1 MQNEIEILDDNKKST
16 TIYTQEINNVDFTTG
31 ELIDKKEIKFVKE
44 KSRHGFIQ
52 LYIDNI
58 GYLSS
63 KAISNIERQSLIF
76 ILSQITFLNVVKV
89 NGSLRKLIKVGTN
102 LSDSSISRALSGL
115 IEKNILLKIDEKYSD
130 KFGIKAYIG
139 DEYLVNPQLVGKGSF
154 NEMKSLRQTIITNF
168 DFNTLEMKQQ
178 MQIETKYDGFDEIAD
193 NLEKHEIKEIRQGR
207 SNDGK
212 YQNTEV
218 VIAEKNNIINAGIIE
233 STKNT
238 KVDDIDK
245 EDDNL
250 FSSISNGNLDDKK
263 GADIIVNELV
273 NDIANEEKLDFVASA
288 YKFYGK
294 EINEINNNIKEYF
307 YRNRLEILDDISKLI
322 FNCEFQSIEPNNRK
336 KIAWILNGFEV
347 VAINEL
353 DKFLVG

>member
-63 KAISNIERQSLIF
+63 QAISNIERQSLIF
-76 ILSQITFLNVVKV
+76 ILTQITFLNVVKV

-193 NLEKHEIKEIRQGR
+193 NLENHEIKEIRQGR

-250 FSSISNGNLDDKK
+250 FSSISNGNLDDKER
-263 GADIIVNELV
+263 ADIIA
-273 NDIANEEKLDFVASA
+273 DEEKLHFIASS
-288 YKFYGK
+288 YQKCGK
-294 EINEINNNIKEYF
+294 QINEINNNIKEYF
-307 YRNRLEILDDISKLI
+307 YRNRLEVLNDISKLI
-322 FNCEFQSIEPNNRK
+322 FNCEFQAIEACNRK
-336 KIAWILNGFEV
+336 KVGWILNSFEV